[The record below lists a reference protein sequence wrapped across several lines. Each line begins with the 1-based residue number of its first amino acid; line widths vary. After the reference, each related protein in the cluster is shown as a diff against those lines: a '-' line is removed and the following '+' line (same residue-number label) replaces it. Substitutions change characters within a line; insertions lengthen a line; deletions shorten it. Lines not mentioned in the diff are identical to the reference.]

1 MLYSSLG
8 LSIFMLVLII
18 VGVVVLFKKL
28 KYITAF
34 NISIYLILAVFW
46 ICLRVFN
53 EQLLYQESMLKN
65 EYVAPIAIGLTSV
78 VQLVFRYPLARFGQ
92 KIRSRKILIVIAF
105 SAFVVFS
112 IPFIVVQNNVTFIL
126 IGMGAGFFA
135 STFGMEN
142 LYFSENWSFKHVFI
156 TVAIISFLP
165 TSGIFVANIFRS
177 AYYIDNV
184 SIVGYASFMRWA
196 LLAILFVSLIV
207 LALYVF
213 VHKERR
219 ETIRKDLVGS
229 ENAEIASFGLKDLL
243 RMSAAI
249 LFLGLANQI
258 IFRQEV
264 SGIEDT
270 SSWFFIYILISAAS
284 IFTALLTSLV
294 LIRNF
299 RVMTIINISRI
310 ATFIGITLGLIMWF
324 AHIHSFWMGA
334 IFIFIFATSVTMYE
348 TTLIGAMAHFD
359 QKNKMLILAIW
370 LTVRSCGYA
379 IGDTTGSVLEAKYY
393 EVGNDQISQWLVL
406 AGFIVVILTIIVT
419 YVPNIRRMQKHI
431 YDNVDKYE
439 NKKFDDGKRER
450 IWK

>member
-1 MLYSSLG
+1 
-8 LSIFMLVLII
+8 MLVLII
-18 VGVVVLFKKL
+18 GGVIILFKKL
-28 KYITAF
+28 KFITAF
-34 NISIYLILAVFW
+34 NVSIYLILAVFW

-53 EQLLYQESMLKN
+53 EQLIYQESMLKN
-65 EYVAPIAIGLTSV
+65 EFVAPVAIGLTSI

-92 KIRSRKILIVIAF
+92 KIGSRKILVVIAF
-105 SAFVVFS
+105 LAFVIFS
-112 IPFIVVQNNVTFIL
+112 IPFIITQNNITFIL

-156 TVAIISFLP
+156 TVALISFLP

-177 AYYIDNV
+177 AYYIQDA
-184 SIVGYASFMRWA
+184 SIEGYAAFMRWA
-196 LLAILFVSLIV
+196 LFAILFISLVV

-213 VHKERR
+213 AHKERK
-219 ETIRKDLVGS
+219 ETIRKDISESQDLTIGS
-229 ENAEIASFGLKDLL
+229 FKFKDLL
-243 RMSAAI
+243 RMSVAI

-264 SGIEDT
+264 SGIEN
-270 SSWFFIYILISAAS
+270 SSTWFFIYVLISAAT
-284 IFTALLTSLV
+284 IFIALITSLV

-299 RVMTIINISRI
+299 RVMTIINVSRI
-310 ATFIGITLGLIMWF
+310 ATFIGVTLGLIMWF

-334 IFIFIFATSVTMYE
+334 IFIFVFATSVTMYE

-359 QKNKMLILAIW
+359 QKNKMLVLAIW

-379 IGDTTGSVLEAKYY
+379 IGDTAGSVLEAKYY
-393 EVGNDQISQWLVL
+393 EANNDQISQWLVL
-406 AGFIVVILTIIVT
+406 TGFIVVILTIIVT
-419 YVPNIRRMQKHI
+419 YAPHIRKMQKHI
-431 YDNVDKYE
+431 YDNVDRYE
-439 NKKFDDGKRER
+439 NKKFDDGTRER